1 MIGRSLVYAGL
12 SDMDAEKRIL
22 VVEDDPTLCE
32 MLQLNLEL
40 EGYTVDTAFC
50 AEDALRLDISR
61 YSLILLDVMMKEIN
75 GFRMARMLKDNPA
88 TAGIPI
94 IFCTARD
101 NEDDMLTGL
110 GIGADDYI
118 YKPYTIRNV
127 LMRVKTVLRRSS
139 PSMDD
144 KSPAGGLIKHGAIM
158 IDASSKKCLV
168 DGKDAG
174 LVKKEFEILSLLMQH
189 PGVVFSRQDI
199 LDKVWRDE
207 SVVFDRTVDVNI
219 TRLRRKIAPY
229 GDRIITRQGFGYG
242 FE

>member
-1 MIGRSLVYAGL
+1 MET
-12 SDMDAEKRIL
+12 DKKIL

-40 EGYTVDTAFC
+40 EGYAVDTAFC

-75 GFRMARMLKDNPA
+75 GFKMAKMLKDNPA

-127 LMRVKTVLRRSS
+127 LMRVKTVLRRSI
-139 PSMDD
+139 PVVNETP
-144 KSPAGGLIKHGAIM
+144 PAGNVIQCGPIE
-158 IDASSKKCLV
+158 IDTGFKRCMV
-168 DGKDAG
+168 DGRDAG
-174 LVKKEFEILSLLMQH
+174 LVKKEFEILRLFMEH

-207 SVVFDRTVDVNI
+207 SVVYDRTIDVNI

-229 GDRIITRQGFGYG
+229 SDRIITRQGFGYG